1 MKKVGIYAIVC
12 IMSLLIFT
20 KGMISYAADTV
31 IVSAAYETIE
41 QVNSNNYIIPVYIL
55 NNPGIMGFRVDLS
68 YDSDKIQLDAISRGK
83 ITEKGNFN
91 SNIQSAVGSE
101 YVSVYWNSTENVI
114 GDGTIM
120 YLCATIVDSDI
131 TTLDMVITYSQ
142 EDTFNE
148 KWEDVILECH
158 SITFPL
164 KEEKTD
170 ITSEEEYENT
180 AIEQTEISEYIDS
193 KAYVD
198 GMVPDE
204 VRNDETEK
212 KYLEA
217 AKKEGFSVEA
227 ISEIGED
234 KVKNSLAR
242 KMKEYGVSSIDD
254 LETDQKEKFWNAV
267 GNDLVQI
274 EGVDK
279 KTIEK
284 IDVSKLAENI
294 TVTDEDISNAD
305 LNAKPIKNNIFKNKG
320 FFAGIIVFLIAL
332 ILFVVFLKRRRKVNE

>member
-1 MKKVGIYAIVC
+1 MMKQRK
-12 IMSLLIFT
+12 S
-20 KGMISYAADTV
+20 
-31 IVSAAYETIE
+31 
-41 QVNSNNYIIPVYIL
+41 IL
-55 NNPGIMGFRVDLS
+55 
-68 YDSDKIQLDAISRGK
+68 KQ
-83 ITEKGNFN
+83 
-91 SNIQSAVGSE
+91 Q
-101 YVSVYWNSTENVI
+101 
-114 GDGTIM
+114 
-120 YLCATIVDSDI
+120 
-131 TTLDMVITYSQ
+131 
-142 EDTFNE
+142 
-148 KWEDVILECH
+148 
-158 SITFPL
+158 
-164 KEEKTD
+164 
-170 ITSEEEYENT
+170 
-180 AIEQTEISEYIDS
+180 
-193 KAYVD
+193 
-198 GMVPDE
+198 
-204 VRNDETEK
+204 
-212 KYLEA
+212 
-217 AKKEGFSVEA
+217 KKEGFSVEA